1 MMNNDPRYFVY
12 IFCIYIYIY
21 TQFEQR
27 FVGTFHIHVYP
38 PAKYLERQLA
48 AVSVIRRYRGLAARR
63 EF

>member
-12 IFCIYIYIY
+12 IFCIYIY

-48 AVSVIRRYRGLAARR
+48 AVSVIRRYRGLVARR

>member
-1 MMNNDPRYFVY
+1 MNNDPRYFAY
-12 IFCIYIYIY
+12 IFSAYIYIY